1 MFYELFL
8 QTPEHKKL
16 IGALSGK
23 GASALF
29 GLPGAGR
36 AQVYTAL
43 ARELDRP
50 LCIVTPGEAE
60 ATRFA
65 ADLNTLGLPA
75 AVFPARDYVLRPIEG
90 TAREYEYRRL
100 AVLGDLVGGRLRA
113 VAYPVRV

>member
-23 GASALF
+23 GASSLF

-43 ARELDRP
+43 ARELEP
-50 LCIVTPGEAE
+50 LPREERYKT
-60 ATRFA
+60 
-65 ADLNTLGLPA
+65 LN
-75 AVFPARDYVLRPIEG
+75 Y
-90 TAREYEYRRL
+90 
-100 AVLGDLVGGRLRA
+100 
-113 VAYPVRV
+113 